1 MRVCLYWAKV
11 PGRIIRVHNSQTYP
25 SLPLI
30 WCFNKRAVDGRWCS
44 SSLTWQ
50 ISCARKQDSGSI
62 RHPSRT
68 CSFVPQLLASSQVQ
82 SDSLYSSQK
91 TKAAPPLLCENSA
104 WRCGWL
110 CRSLIVQATGE
121 RENGMAA
128 SLQDIAR
135 EGRDELV
142 WATLLSLS
150 LPLFLLLFHSL
161 P

>member
-50 ISCARKQDSGSI
+50 ISCARKQDYGSI

-68 CSFVPQLLASSQVQ
+68 CSFVPHLLASSQVQ
-82 SDSLYSSQK
+82 SDPLYSSQK

-135 EGRDELV
+135 EGRDGLV